1 MMRVSGVFVILLL
14 LAGCS
19 SGSDVANES
28 ARVDE
33 PKETAD
39 IPESI
44 YQPTVHAILA
54 LSGAF
59 DVDGSKE
66 TIETVWRRGGT
77 DQRVRMQLSA
87 DAVTVQALAAGRYVL
102 DSLVVD
108 GRELL
113 VSGDDDRAASPVSDL
128 VLDPGDVI
136 YGGDLVVHETR
147 AQEAPDSKTRNMVLR
162 IANNS
167 RRARAAIAAK
177 YSRQA
182 SQMQTRLLRKR

>member
-1 MMRVSGVFVILLL
+1 MMRISGVFAIVLL
-14 LAGCS
+14 LAACS
-19 SGSDVANES
+19 SGSDVADE
-28 ARVDE
+28 APGADE

-59 DVDGSKE
+59 DVQGSKE
-66 TIETVWRRGGT
+66 TIETVWRRAGT
-77 DQRVRMQLSA
+77 GQKVRMHLSA
-87 DAVTVQALAAGRYVL
+87 DAVTVQALGAGRYVL
-102 DSLVVD
+102 DSLVGD

-113 VSGDDDRAASPVSDL
+113 VSGDDDRTASPVSDL
-128 VLDPGDVI
+128 VMDPGDVI

-147 AQEAPDSKTRNMVLR
+147 AQESSDSKTRNMVLR
-162 IANNS
+162 IANNPE
-167 RRARAAIAAK
+167 RARAAVAAK

-182 SQMQTRLLRKR
+182 GQMQTRLLRKR